1 VKTELVSTQSDWDY
15 LRTVD
20 SGRAEQIAE
29 KIEINEGTYY
39 PAGSAD
45 EFREHISAGN
55 AAVTTHSPVYVTIT
69 DSSGRKLGFN
79 PEDKKVICEDNYS
92 FCSSP
97 SSYSDVQ
104 TFLIKGLLKGDYNIQ
119 LIGFEDGDFEIFF
132 MLFNSSGI
140 EEVQDINGS
149 VKKGDVLSA
158 NFSVIKNDNNS
169 FEVTPII
176 FEKVGS
182 DYDVGSS
189 PESVPFEV
197 LSISP
202 QNNTLFNDEKP
213 IISLKFSNEVS
224 NNNSFSILKD
234 ENGNFF
240 TGAALI
246 NGRTLTFIPSAPLQ
260 SGNYTIVVNGL
271 IDESGNALDNEML
284 SSFQVIRGSSKGIE
298 YKLSSPKIYNL
309 MERVKIENNNTAVL
323 TNIKVRI
330 LFPENDYPNL
340 LVKYVNSSIKPVISS
355 DSYGNEWADWEI
367 PSLSAGGELL
377 IESNFTI
384 LVFDV
389 DYFDYVNFS
398 GINDSMPA
406 GYELFTQPSEGI
418 ESNNALIVEKA
429 NEIVEETDNDYVKA
443 EKVYEWVR
451 NNIEYM
457 YSGEGVPGGALQTL
471 TVGKGTCHSYATLYA
486 ALLRALGIPTKYIIS
501 LALDDTADS
510 HAYNKFYLS
519 GYGWVPVDATW
530 GASFNDWFL
539 SSDTTHISLGELW
552 PPERGL
558 WISYSYGSFPITSEL
573 SIYETLD
580 EYSLWDNTSKKLYD
594 AADALSFKEKILEDL
609 PGSIRI
615 AVLNESNV
623 FSASY
628 VRGVG
633 IYAELL
639 NNKDNET
646 LIIQEAA
653 KAYFN
658 GDNETADALLEGIP
672 ESIYNQVITECSLIL
687 NDYLEDLNNTK
698 NVPDWE
704 NYEVYLPH
712 EESLTFGYMFN
723 QSLTWLVWADEW
735 LALGNY
741 SSTQSNLEW
750 AVYYVY

>member
-260 SGNYTIVVNGL
+260 SGNYTIE
-271 IDESGNALDNEML
+271 D
-284 SSFQVIRGSSKGIE
+284 
-298 YKLSSPKIYNL
+298 
-309 MERVKIENNNTAVL
+309 
-323 TNIKVRI
+323 
-330 LFPENDYPNL
+330 
-340 LVKYVNSSIKPVISS
+340 
-355 DSYGNEWADWEI
+355 
-367 PSLSAGGELL
+367 
-377 IESNFTI
+377 
-384 LVFDV
+384 FD
-389 DYFDYVNFS
+389 
-398 GINDSMPA
+398 
-406 GYELFTQPSEGI
+406 
-418 ESNNALIVEKA
+418 
-429 NEIVEETDNDYVKA
+429 
-443 EKVYEWVR
+443 
-451 NNIEYM
+451 
-457 YSGEGVPGGALQTL
+457 
-471 TVGKGTCHSYATLYA
+471 
-486 ALLRALGIPTKYIIS
+486 
-501 LALDDTADS
+501 
-510 HAYNKFYLS
+510 
-519 GYGWVPVDATW
+519 
-530 GASFNDWFL
+530 
-539 SSDTTHISLGELW
+539 
-552 PPERGL
+552 
-558 WISYSYGSFPITSEL
+558 
-573 SIYETLD
+573 
-580 EYSLWDNTSKKLYD
+580 
-594 AADALSFKEKILEDL
+594 
-609 PGSIRI
+609 
-615 AVLNESNV
+615 
-623 FSASY
+623 
-628 VRGVG
+628 
-633 IYAELL
+633 
-639 NNKDNET
+639 
-646 LIIQEAA
+646 
-653 KAYFN
+653 
-658 GDNETADALLEGIP
+658 
-672 ESIYNQVITECSLIL
+672 
-687 NDYLEDLNNTK
+687 
-698 NVPDWE
+698 
-704 NYEVYLPH
+704 
-712 EESLTFGYMFN
+712 
-723 QSLTWLVWADEW
+723 
-735 LALGNY
+735 
-741 SSTQSNLEW
+741 
-750 AVYYVY
+750 